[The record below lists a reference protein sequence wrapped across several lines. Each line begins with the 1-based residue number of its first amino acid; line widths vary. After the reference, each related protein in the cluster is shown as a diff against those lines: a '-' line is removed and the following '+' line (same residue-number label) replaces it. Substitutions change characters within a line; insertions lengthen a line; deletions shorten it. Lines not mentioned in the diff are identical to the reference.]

1 MAGEYWVWFSELNID
16 LRSKLALL
24 DVFYDPQMLYEAS
37 ASVLAAADV
46 PLALAKKLTASR
58 DLKRAERIVRA
69 CEKNGIGLMP
79 LLDPRYPERLR
90 NIDDP
95 PVLLYTRGIV
105 PDFDRSAALAV
116 VGTRRAPKS
125 AVDIASR
132 FARELAENE
141 MLIVSGLAT
150 GIDLAANTAA
160 IKACGCTAAVLGC
173 GLDICYPE
181 ASRPVYESILAG
193 NGCLL
198 SEYPP
203 GTPPLGRHF
212 PIRNR
217 IMSGLS
223 LGVLVVAAPERSGSL
238 ITAHRAADQGRDVF
252 VIPGG
257 IDDAMFTGSN
267 ALIKQGAEAVTDP
280 YDILTQYI
288 GRYPDYFRTAG
299 SYFSRMRARAE
310 KEEEEEK
317 KIPAAASPAPVYRV
331 SPPPRPAA
339 EKRERI
345 DLPDLFPDVWPTL
358 DEDAQAIAKAIG
370 SGSMQIDDIMENTGL
385 PAAQTLRELT
395 LLEMEGVIRTL
406 PGKHFEIIKD

>member
-16 LRSKLALL
+16 LRSRLALL
-24 DVFYDPQMLYEAS
+24 DVFYDPQMLYEAN

-46 PLALAKKLTASR
+46 PLALMKKLLASR
-58 DLKRAERIVRA
+58 DLKRAERIVHA
-69 CEKNGIGLMP
+69 CEKDGISLVP

-95 PVLLYTRGIV
+95 PVLLYARGIV
-105 PDFDRSAALAV
+105 PDFDHSAALAV
-116 VGTRRAPKS
+116 VGTRRAPKN
-125 AVDIASR
+125 AINIASR

-160 IKACGCTAAVLGC
+160 IQACGCTAAVLGC

-181 ASRPVYESILAG
+181 AARPVYESILAG

-257 IDDAMFTGSN
+257 IDDAMFAGSN

-280 YDILTQYI
+280 YDILSQYI
-288 GRYPDYFRTAG
+288 GRYPDYFRMAG
-299 SYFSRMRARAE
+299 SYFSRLRAHAE
-310 KEEEEEK
+310 KEDTEK
-317 KIPAAASPAPVYRV
+317 KAPAAASPAPAYRV
-331 SPPPRPAA
+331 SPAREAKPKKQEKA
-339 EKRERI
+339 E
-345 DLPDLFPDVWPTL
+345 LSVLFPDVWPTL
-358 DEDAQAIAKAIG
+358 GDAARRIAEAIA
-370 SGSMQIDDIMENTGL
+370 SGDTQIDDIVENTGL
-385 PAAQTLRELT
+385 SATQTLQELT

-406 PGKHFEIIKD
+406 PGKHFEIQR

>member
-24 DVFYDPQMLYEAS
+24 DAFFDPQMLYEATP
-37 ASVLAAADV
+37 SVLAAADV
-46 PLALAKKLTASR
+46 PLPMVTKLMASR

-69 CEKNGIGLMP
+69 CEKDGIALLP

-95 PVLLYTRGIV
+95 PVLLYTRGVI
-105 PDFDRSAALAV
+105 PDFDHAAALTV
-116 VGTRRAPKS
+116 VGTRRAPKG

-160 IKACGCTAAVLGC
+160 IQACGCTAAVLGC

-181 ASRPVYESILAG
+181 SSRPVYESILSG

-257 IDDAMFTGSN
+257 IDDAMFAGSN
-267 ALIKQGAEAVTDP
+267 GLIKQGAEAVTDP
-280 YDILTQYI
+280 YDILSQYI
-288 GRYPDYFRTAG
+288 GRYPDYFRMAG
-299 SYFSRMRARAE
+299 SYFARLRAHAE
-310 KEEEEEK
+310 KEESEK
-317 KIPAAASPAPVYRV
+317 TIPAAASPLPVYRV
-331 SPPPRPAA
+331 SPVPKPEPKKK
-339 EKRERI
+339 EKTDPEE
-345 DLPDLFPDVWPTL
+345 LFPDVWPTL
-358 DEDAQAIAKAIG
+358 GDTAQRIARTIAAG
-370 SGSMQIDDIMENTGL
+370 STQIDDIVETTGL
-385 PAAQTLRELT
+385 STAQILQELT
-395 LLEMEGVIRTL
+395 LLEMEGVVRSL
-406 PGKHFEIIKD
+406 PGKHFEITE